1 MFLLICFVRNFC
13 YCLGVILICSLHMY
27 SDTSCPVTALHLLW
41 YIVLIL
47 YEE

>member
-1 MFLLICFVRNFC
+1 
-13 YCLGVILICSLHMY
+13 MY

-47 YEE
+47 YEEWELVVIVRDEF